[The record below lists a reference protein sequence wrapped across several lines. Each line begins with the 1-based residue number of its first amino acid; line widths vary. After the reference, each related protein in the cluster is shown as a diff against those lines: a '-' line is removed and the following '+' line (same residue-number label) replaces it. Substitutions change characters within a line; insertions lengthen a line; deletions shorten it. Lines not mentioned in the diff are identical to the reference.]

1 MCPTAIWNQTFT
13 ILAGITG
20 SRAATPILLN
30 YPYGLSFDG
39 YQNLFVA
46 DTTNHRIQYFLRGS
60 ATGTT
65 VAGSSAGTAGSS
77 LSELYNPYFVHVDS
91 NRLMYILDTSNYRV
105 LKWQLGDPL
114 GFVIAGGAGNGGG
127 FNQIGVSYSIFVDS
141 NGNVYVSESSNHR
154 VTFWS
159 ATNTSFGVLVL
170 F

>member
-30 YPYGLSFDG
+30 YPYGIYFDG
-39 YQNLFVA
+39 YQNLYVA
-46 DTTNHRIQYFLRGS
+46 DTTNHRIQYFPRGS
-60 ATGTT
+60 TTGTT
-65 VAGSSAGTAGSS
+65 IAGSSSGTAGSS
-77 LSELYNPYFVHVDS
+77 LSELNSPYYVHVDP

-105 LKWQLGDPL
+105 LKWQLNEPL
-114 GFVIAGGAGNGGG
+114 GFVVAGGNGNGAQLT
-127 FNQIGVSYSIFVDS
+127 QIGVSYSMFVDS

-159 ATNTSFGVLVL
+159 TTNSSYGVLV
-170 F
+170 